1 VSSLS
6 SAAQSSLNGAYGWE
20 HRNRQNLDQW
30 EPEAII
36 CAQPW
41 TEGVLWSS
49 SRGAGGAMG
58 GVYGARADAG
68 SMSGFYDVNLDDS
81 GNSSHKRITGTAR
94 DGGNAGAVFPSG
106 ATIKAVLTATD
117 VVQGTCTADSA
128 GYYECPTREA
138 GAHYITAYYASVP
151 PKTGYTANNLT
162 PT

>member
-1 VSSLS
+1 VSNLGSTQ
-6 SAAQSSLNGAYGWE
+6 ANQGGAYGWD
-20 HRNRQNLDQW
+20 HRNLREVDKW
-30 EPEAII
+30 EADTT
-36 CAQPW
+36 ASQASFGD
-41 TEGVLWSS
+41 GVLWST
-49 SRGAGGAMG
+49 SRGAGGGFG
-58 GVYGARADAG
+58 GVFGLSGDVGSYGGR
-68 SMSGFYDVNLDDS
+68 YDVNLDDS
-81 GNSSHKRITGTAR
+81 GNSSHKKIIGTAR
-94 DGGNAGAVFPSG
+94 DGGNSGAVFPSG